1 MFKIQMHMVSSKM
14 CLTLYIFFI
23 LETSTHHF
31 YIDFDSLSHY
41 EQKRY
46 LLGHPVRKRSHRW
59 KQMTTFSVPYD
70 AGRFFI
76 SASGQKPRRYV
87 NKNGPYNDTQR

>member
-41 EQKRY
+41 EQK
-46 LLGHPVRKRSHRW
+46 KI
-59 KQMTTFSVPYD
+59 
-70 AGRFFI
+70 FI
-76 SASGQKPRRYV
+76 
-87 NKNGPYNDTQR
+87 GPPCT